1 MAWES
6 ARRSPRGLPP
16 AIAQV
21 LDSSEAFRDAS
32 LLLGIPEHQVTLAG
46 GGHSSQTDFWAL
58 LDAPSIGV
66 SSMAIESKAGEPFDA
81 LVSEWLKDAKPTSGK
96 PARLQQLCDIL
107 GMSEVDARTC
117 RYQLLHR
124 PVAAILEAR
133 RFRVSNALFL
143 VHAFGDNS
151 DSFAEFK
158 HWARILGV
166 DASDGVVVPAGERG
180 GVTLW
185 LGWCSAPV
193 ANDQEIRDAV

>member
-1 MAWES
+1 MLVRAAIS
-6 ARRSPRGLPP
+6 CCIDPSRRSWRRG
-16 AIAQV
+16 
-21 LDSSEAFRDAS
+21 AF
-32 LLLGIPEHQVTLAG
+32 
-46 GGHSSQTDFWAL
+46 
-58 LDAPSIGV
+58 
-66 SSMAIESKAGEPFDA
+66 
-81 LVSEWLKDAKPTSGK
+81 
-96 PARLQQLCDIL
+96 
-107 GMSEVDARTC
+107 
-117 RYQLLHR
+117 
-124 PVAAILEAR
+124 
-133 RFRVSNALFL
+133 VSNALFL